1 MRLDLKNT
9 GQIFEG
15 TEARFFIN
23 KLVSFTLLRMD
34 ICKDVVRTCMDY
46 LFPIR
51 NEKNVFSS
59 QHCKGVAHSFESLS
73 NFIAPTEEYLQIIYS
88 NLCC

>member
-23 KLVSFTLLRMD
+23 KLVSFTLLKMD
-34 ICKDVVRTCMDY
+34 VCKDVVST
-46 LFPIR
+46 
-51 NEKNVFSS
+51 
-59 QHCKGVAHSFESLS
+59 
-73 NFIAPTEEYLQIIYS
+73 
-88 NLCC
+88 

>member
-23 KLVSFTLLRMD
+23 KLVSFTLLKMD
-34 ICKDVVRTCMDY
+34 ICKDVVRTYMDY

-59 QHCKGVAHSFESLS
+59 QHCKGLPIVLRVFP
-73 NFIAPTEEYLQIIYS
+73 NYIAPIEEYL
-88 NLCC
+88 